1 MTTLGRRGFLAGVGG
16 VALTLSV
23 GATEATAAPTEWRGR
38 DSANG
43 WPIRTRGMTEVRVE
57 GSTATMTVLAGP
69 AAILLAHVARRFH
82 YEIAPLGPGDILG
95 HTTDRRVGALQSN
108 HLSGTAIAILPAA
121 YPLSVAGGLY
131 PHEIATIRDIL
142 ADCSP
147 AVRWGGDDP
156 SAPQEGHFALD
167 ATPAAAAQAVRA
179 LVAAGTI
186 PDPFT
191 PLRRARALDLA
202 RRQRRR

>member
-23 GATEATAAPTEWRGR
+23 GATEAAAAPTEWRGR
-38 DSANG
+38 TSANG

-57 GSTATMTVLAGP
+57 GSTATMTALAGP

-82 YEIAPLGPGDILG
+82 YEITPLAAGDILG

-108 HLSGTAIAILPAA
+108 HLSGTAISLLPTRL
-121 YPLSVAGGLY
+121 PLSSTGNLY

-142 ADCSP
+142 TDCS
-147 AVRWGGDDP
+147 AAIRWGGDDLLT
-156 SAPQEGHFALD
+156 PQEGHFALD
-167 ATPAAAAQAVRA
+167 ITPAAAADAVRT
-179 LVAAGTI
+179 LVAAGAI

-191 PLRRARALDLA
+191 PTRRAKSLALE